1 MLDLL
6 FDFGALLERGVDA
19 LAYGMMAIVAS
30 VLFLL
35 RLGLSLFGGDSS
47 DGGDLHADHGAS
59 SDASFELFSLL
70 SILAFF
76 MGAGWMGLACRL
88 DWGLARLPSALA
100 ATAFGL
106 LMMGLAAWM
115 LAAVKRLNRDVGYDL
130 ATAVGKVGR
139 VYLTIPEKGSGHG
152 QVEITVSGRRKIVRA
167 QSAGPKLDAF
177 RDVRVVASRAE
188 DETLV
193 VEPAD

>member
-1 MLDLL
+1 MFDLL
-6 FDFGALLERGVDA
+6 FDFRALFERGVDA
-19 LAYGMMAIVAS
+19 LAYGIMAIVAS

-35 RLGLSLFGGDSS
+35 RLGLSLFGGDSG
-47 DGGDLHADHGAS
+47 DGGDMHADHGAA

-88 DWGLARLPSALA
+88 DWGLGRLPSALS

-106 LMMGLAAWM
+106 LMMALAAWM
-115 LAAVKRLNRDVGYDL
+115 LRAVKRLNRDVGYEL
-130 ATAVGKVGR
+130 GSAVGKIGR
-139 VYLTIPEKGSGHG
+139 VYLTIPPKGDGHG
-152 QVEITVSGRRKIVRA
+152 QVEITVSGRRKVLRA
-167 QSAGPKLDAF
+167 QSAGPKLEAF
-177 RDVRVVASRAE
+177 RDVRVVSTRDE
-188 DETLV
+188 DETLI

>member
-1 MLDLL
+1 MWDLL
-6 FDFGALLERGVDA
+6 FDFGGLLERGVDA
-19 LAYGMMAIVAS
+19 LAYGLMALVAS
-30 VLFLL
+30 ALFLV
-35 RLGLSLFGGDSS
+35 RLGLSLFGGDAS
-47 DGGDLHADHGAS
+47 DGGDLHADHGAA

-88 DWGLARLPSALA
+88 DWGLGRLPSALS

-106 LMMGLAAWM
+106 LMMALAAWM
-115 LAAVKRLNRDVGYDL
+115 MSAVRRLNRDVGYDL
-130 ATAVGKVGR
+130 ETAVGKVGR
-139 VYLTIPEKGSGHG
+139 VYLTVPAKGAGHG
-152 QVEITVSGRRKIVRA
+152 QVEITVSGRKKIVRA

-177 RDVRVVASRAE
+177 RDVRVVAARSE